1 MQEPNI
7 GSQAAPA
14 MHPSH
19 GSHPSP
25 VHSLPKFGIPETS
38 GHSAI
43 FEALGREK
51 KTIKSLTGCDGMVTE
66 NEEAKIQS
74 R

>member
-1 MQEPNI
+1 MGVIRAQYI
-7 GSQAAPA
+7 
-14 MHPSH
+14 HCL
-19 GSHPSP
+19 
-25 VHSLPKFGIPETS
+25 SLGYPETT

-43 FEALGREK
+43 FEASGREK